1 MAFDNPGADL
11 FHVIQGENH
20 HFSKEELISLK
31 QALRDRELPGW
42 SRSLIHKWN
51 FREISQDKNNI
62 RIRGIEAIEV

>member
-1 MAFDNPGADL
+1 MAFDNREADL

-42 SRSLIHKWN
+42 SRSLIHDGN
-51 FREISQDKNNI
+51 FKEIPQDKNDI
-62 RIRGIEAIEV
+62 RIRGIVAIEV